1 MLFTLLKKI
10 IKTSAGRTRFVLAF
24 VGLSIALLLI
34 LSAIQLQANYNDLLN
49 GKTNQDSTANFL
61 VINKEVNNST
71 LNATT
76 LSDETLT
83 DLQKQPFVEAVGN
96 ISPGRYKA
104 SIESLIK
111 AFPFYTDIAFES
123 VGDAF
128 IDVNNKD
135 WQWDENSNFIPMI
148 IPNMFLDIYNF
159 QFSVSQGYPQ
169 ITPDALKMLSFKVNL
184 YNGFGQVQ
192 SYTGRIVGFS
202 DRISSVLVPQ
212 SFMDWANQKFGNQ
225 QSSKPSRVVIRT
237 KDPGN
242 PGLVNYLKQ
251 KGLTTD
257 ADKTRFSKYRKIVE
271 VVVNVSWVTGAVMLL
286 FALLV
291 FTLFIQLTIASCKE
305 EIQLLITLG
314 ASPNQLRKFLM
325 KQFFPPNIIIVA
337 FTLVTISI
345 IQYFLCNYVK
355 QQNIFLNNFISVYTV
370 AASIAVLM
378 VLWLVNL
385 GTIKKYIN
393 SKKVN

>member
-10 IKTSAGRTRFVLAF
+10 IKTSAGRTRFIMAF
-24 VGLSIALLLI
+24 MGLSVALLLI
-34 LSAIQLQANYNDLLN
+34 LSAIQIQANYNDLLQ

-61 VINKEVNNST
+61 VINKVVNNNT

-76 LSDETLT
+76 LSDETLK
-83 DLQKQPFVEAVGN
+83 DLQQQPFIESVGN
-96 ISPGRYKA
+96 ISPGRFKA
-104 SIESLIK
+104 SIESLIP

-123 VGDAF
+123 VGDDF
-128 IDVNNKD
+128 IDVNSKD
-135 WQWDENSNFIPMI
+135 WQWNEDADFIPMI

-184 YNGFGQVQ
+184 YNSYGVAQ
-192 SYTGRIVGFS
+192 SYRGRIVGFS

-212 SFMDWANQKFGNQ
+212 SFMNWANQKLGNQ

-242 PGLVNYLKQ
+242 PALVNYLQQ

-271 VVVNVSWVTGAVMLL
+271 VVVNVSWVTGAIMLL

-291 FTLFIQLTIASCKE
+291 FTLFIQLTIASCKD

-314 ASPNQLRKFLM
+314 ASPKQLSKFLM
-325 KQFFPPNIIIVA
+325 KQFFPPNIIIIG
-337 FTLVTISI
+337 FTLLVISI
-345 IQYFLCNYVK
+345 IQYLLSAFLQK
-355 QQNIFLNNFISVYTV
+355 QNIFTSAFISWTTIVT
-370 AASIAVLM
+370 SIIVL
-378 VLWLVNL
+378 VLLWLVNYT
-385 GTIKKYIN
+385 TIKKYIQ
-393 SKKVN
+393 STK

>member
-10 IKTSAGRTRFVLAF
+10 IKTSAGRTRFIMAF
-24 VGLSIALLLI
+24 VGLSVALLLI
-34 LSAIQLQANYNDLLN
+34 LSAIQIQANYNDLLQ

-61 VINKEVNNST
+61 VINKVVNNNT

-76 LSDETLT
+76 LSDETLK
-83 DLQKQPFVEAVGN
+83 DLQQQPFIESVGN
-96 ISPGRYKA
+96 ISPGRFKA
-104 SIESLIK
+104 SIESLIP

-123 VGDAF
+123 VGDDF
-128 IDVNNKD
+128 IDVNSKD
-135 WQWDENSNFIPMI
+135 WQWNEDADFIPMI

-184 YNGFGQVQ
+184 YNSYGVAQ
-192 SYTGRIVGFS
+192 SYRGRIVGFS

-212 SFMDWANQKFGNQ
+212 SFMNWANQKLGNQ

-242 PGLVNYLKQ
+242 PALVNYLQQ

-271 VVVNVSWVTGAVMLL
+271 VVVNVSWVTGAIMLL

-291 FTLFIQLTIASCKE
+291 FTLFIQLTIASCKD

-314 ASPNQLRKFLM
+314 ASPKQLSKFLM
-325 KQFFPPNIIIVA
+325 KQFFPPNIIIIG
-337 FTLVTISI
+337 FTLLVISI
-345 IQYFLCNYVK
+345 IQYLLSAFLQK
-355 QQNIFLNNFISVYTV
+355 QNIFTGAFISWTTIVT
-370 AASIAVLM
+370 SIIVL
-378 VLWLVNL
+378 VLLWLVNYT
-385 GTIKKYIN
+385 TIKKYIQ
-393 SKKVN
+393 STK

>member
-1 MLFTLLKKI
+1 
-10 IKTSAGRTRFVLAF
+10 
-24 VGLSIALLLI
+24 
-34 LSAIQLQANYNDLLN
+34 
-49 GKTNQDSTANFL
+49 
-61 VINKEVNNST
+61 VNN
-71 LNATT
+71 N
-76 LSDETLT
+76 
-83 DLQKQPFVEAVGN
+83 
-96 ISPGRYKA
+96 
-104 SIESLIK
+104 
-111 AFPFYTDIAFES
+111 
-123 VGDAF
+123 
-128 IDVNNKD
+128 D
-135 WQWDENSNFIPMI
+135 WHWNENSNFIPMI

-184 YNGFGQVQ
+184 YNGYGQVQ

-212 SFMDWANQKFGNQ
+212 NFMDWANNKFGNQ

-242 PGLVNYLKQ
+242 PALVNYLKQ

-325 KQFFPPNIIIVA
+325 KQFFPPNIIIVG
-337 FTLVTISI
+337 FSLFTISV
-345 IQYFLCNYVK
+345 IQYLLCNYVK

-370 AASIAVLM
+370 GASIAVLI

-393 SKKVN
+393 SK

>member
-10 IKTSAGRTRFVLAF
+10 IKTSAGRLRFVLAF

-34 LSAIQLQANYNDLLN
+34 LAAIQLQANYNNLLN

-71 LNATT
+71 LNATS
-76 LSDETLT
+76 LSNEALA

-96 ISPGRYKA
+96 ISPGRFKA

-135 WQWDENSNFIPMI
+135 WQWNENSNFIPMI

-184 YNGFGQVQ
+184 YNAYGQVQ

-212 SFMDWANQKFGNQ
+212 SFMDWANKKFGNQ
-225 QSSKPSRVVIRT
+225 QSTQPSRVVIRT

-242 PGLVNYLKQ
+242 PALVNYLKQ

-271 VVVNVSWVTGAVMLL
+271 VVVNASWLTGGIMLL

-314 ASPNQLRKFLM
+314 AAPNQLRKFLM
-325 KQFFPPNIIIVA
+325 KQFFPPNIIIVSIA
-337 FTLVTISI
+337 LITISI
-345 IQYFLCNYVK
+345 VQYLLCMYVQ
-355 QQNIFLNNFISVYTV
+355 QQNIFLNSFISFYTIV
-370 AASIAVLM
+370 AAIAVLM
-378 VLWLVNL
+378 VLWFVNFS
-385 GTIKKYIN
+385 TIKKYI
-393 SKKVN
+393 SKK

>member
-10 IKTSAGRTRFVLAF
+10 IKTSAGRTRFIMAF
-24 VGLSIALLLI
+24 VGLSVALLLI
-34 LSAIQLQANYNDLLN
+34 LSAIQIQANYNDLLQ

-61 VINKEVNNST
+61 VINKVVNNNT
-71 LNATT
+71 FNATT
-76 LSDETLT
+76 LSDETLK
-83 DLQKQPFVEAVGN
+83 DLQQQPFIESVGN
-96 ISPGRYKA
+96 ISPGRFKA
-104 SIESLIK
+104 SIESLIP

-123 VGDAF
+123 VGDDF
-128 IDVNNKD
+128 IDVNSKD
-135 WQWDENSNFIPMI
+135 WQWNEDADFIPMI

-184 YNGFGQVQ
+184 YNSYGVAQ
-192 SYTGRIVGFS
+192 SYRGRIVGFS

-212 SFMDWANQKFGNQ
+212 SFMNWANQKLGNQ

-242 PGLVNYLKQ
+242 PALVNYLQQ

-271 VVVNVSWVTGAVMLL
+271 VVVNVSWVTGAIMLL

-291 FTLFIQLTIASCKE
+291 FTLFIQLTIASCKD

-314 ASPNQLRKFLM
+314 ASPKQLSKFLM
-325 KQFFPPNIIIVA
+325 KQFFPPNIIIIG
-337 FTLVTISI
+337 FTLLVISI
-345 IQYFLCNYVK
+345 IQYLLSAFLQK
-355 QQNIFLNNFISVYTV
+355 QNIFTGAFISWTTIVT
-370 AASIAVLM
+370 SIIVL
-378 VLWLVNL
+378 VLLWLVNYT
-385 GTIKKYIN
+385 TIKKYIQ
-393 SKKVN
+393 STK

>member
-10 IKTSAGRTRFVLAF
+10 IKTSAGRLRFVLAF

-34 LSAIQLQANYNDLLN
+34 LAAIQLQANYNDLLN

-71 LNATT
+71 LNATS
-76 LSDETLT
+76 LSNETLA

-96 ISPGRYKA
+96 ISPGRFKA

-135 WQWDENSNFIPMI
+135 WQWNENSNFIPMI

-184 YNGFGQVQ
+184 YNAYGQVQ

-212 SFMDWANQKFGNQ
+212 SFMDWANNKFGNQ
-225 QSSKPSRVVIRT
+225 QSAQPSRVVIRT

-242 PGLVNYLKQ
+242 PALVNYLKQ

-271 VVVNVSWVTGAVMLL
+271 VVVNVSWLTGGIMLL

-314 ASPNQLRKFLM
+314 TAPNQLRKFLM
-325 KQFFPPNIIIVA
+325 KQFFPPNIIIVSIA
-337 FTLVTISI
+337 LITISI
-345 IQYFLCNYVK
+345 VQYLLCIYVQK
-355 QQNIFLNNFISVYTV
+355 QNIFLNNFISMYTIL
-370 AASIAVLM
+370 AAVAVLI
-378 VLWLVNL
+378 VLWFVNFS
-385 GTIKKYIN
+385 TIKKYIA
-393 SKKVN
+393 SK

>member
-1 MLFTLLKKI
+1 MLFPLLKKI
-10 IKTSAGRTRFVLAF
+10 IKTSAGRLRFVLAF

-34 LSAIQLQANYNDLLN
+34 LAAIQLQANYNDLLN
-49 GKTNQDSTANFL
+49 GKINQDSTANFL
-61 VINKEVNNST
+61 VINKEVNNTT
-71 LNATT
+71 LNATS
-76 LSDETLT
+76 LSNEVLT
-83 DLQKQPFVEAVGN
+83 DLQKQPFVDAVGN
-96 ISPGRYKA
+96 ISPGRFKA
-104 SIESLIK
+104 SIESMIK

-135 WQWDENSNFIPMI
+135 WEWNENSNFIPMI

-184 YNGFGQVQ
+184 YNAYGQVQ

-212 SFMDWANQKFGNQ
+212 SFMNWANNKFGNQ
-225 QSSKPSRVVIRT
+225 QSTQPSRVVIRT

-242 PGLVNYLKQ
+242 PALVNYLKQ

-271 VVVNVSWVTGAVMLL
+271 VVVNASWLTGGIMLL

-314 ASPNQLRKFLM
+314 AAPNQLRKFLM
-325 KQFFPPNIIIVA
+325 KQFFPPNLFIVG
-337 FTLVTISI
+337 LSIVLISA
-345 IQYFLCNYVK
+345 IQFFAGEFLK
-355 QQNIFLNNFISVYTV
+355 QQNIFIQPFISIYTILTALV
-370 AASIAVLM
+370 ILL
-378 VLWLVNL
+378 VLWFVNRI
-385 GTIKKYIN
+385 TIKQHIDFK
-393 SKKVN
+393 

>member
-10 IKTSAGRTRFVLAF
+10 IKTAAGRTRFVLAF
-24 VGLSIALLLI
+24 IGLSIALLLI
-34 LSAIQLQANYNDLLN
+34 LFAIQIQANYNDLLN
-49 GKTNQDSTANFL
+49 GKTNQDSAANFL

-76 LSDETLT
+76 LSDETLA
-83 DLQKQPFVEAVGN
+83 DLKKQPFVDAVGN

-123 VGDAF
+123 VGNDF
-128 IDVNNKD
+128 IDVNTKD
-135 WQWDENSNFIPMI
+135 WQWTENSNFIPMI

-169 ITPDALKMLSFKVNL
+169 ITPDALKMLSFRVNL
-184 YNGFGQVQ
+184 YNAYGQTQ

-212 SFMDWANQKFGNQ
+212 DFMDWANQKFGNQ
-225 QSSKPSRVVIRT
+225 QSSKPSRVVIKT

-242 PGLVNYLKQ
+242 PALVNYLKQ

-257 ADKTRFSKYRKIVE
+257 ADKTRFSKYRKVVD
-271 VVVNVSWVTGAVMLL
+271 VVVKVSWVTGAIMLL

-291 FTLFIQLTIASCKE
+291 FTLFIQLTIASCKD
-305 EIQLLITLG
+305 EIQLLVTLG
-314 ASPNQLRKFLM
+314 ASPKQLSKFLM
-325 KQFFPPNIIIVA
+325 KQFFPPNILIVL
-337 FTLVTISI
+337 FSLITIAI
-345 IQYFLCNYVK
+345 IQYILCNYLK
-355 QQNIFLNNFISVYTV
+355 QQNIFLSAFISYYTI
-370 AASIAVLM
+370 AIAVAVLAL
-378 VLWLVNL
+378 LWLVNFA
-385 GTIKKYIN
+385 TIKKYIYN
-393 SKKVN
+393 K